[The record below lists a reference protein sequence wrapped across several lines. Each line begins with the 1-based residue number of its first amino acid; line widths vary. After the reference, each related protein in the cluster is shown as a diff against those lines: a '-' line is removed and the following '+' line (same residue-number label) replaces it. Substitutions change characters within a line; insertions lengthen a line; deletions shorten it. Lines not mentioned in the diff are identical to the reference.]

1 MAAHNAEFVAA
12 MTGDRDV
19 DKSRR
24 IMANF
29 DRNKAAEVRAKMT
42 GLKLIVKYG
51 NLVAMI
57 NGTPQPDPGRA
68 VTVQEWMAAALHEDT
83 T

>member
-1 MAAHNAEFVAA
+1 
-12 MTGDRDV
+12 
-19 DKSRR
+19 
-24 IMANF
+24 
-29 DRNKAAEVRAKMT
+29 MT
-42 GLKLIVKYG
+42 GLKLIVRYG